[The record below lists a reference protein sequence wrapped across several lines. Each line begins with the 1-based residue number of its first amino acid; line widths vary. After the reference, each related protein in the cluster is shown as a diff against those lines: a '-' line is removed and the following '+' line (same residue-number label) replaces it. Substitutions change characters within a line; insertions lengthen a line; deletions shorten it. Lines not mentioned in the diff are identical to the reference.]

1 MGNRDPVLKIV
12 VQNRI
17 TTDSK
22 NGCKVALIPAWKV
35 RFRIIAKSLNAK
47 GITGNGFYVLQWS
60 LNFNI

>member
-1 MGNRDPVLKIV
+1 MGNRDPVLKFV

-17 TTDSK
+17 IIDS
-22 NGCKVALIPAWKV
+22 KV
-35 RFRIIAKSLNAK
+35 RFRIIAKSLNVK